1 MFLSLT
7 AGCLQ
12 KKKTELEVE
21 TQMGIPQNKSGYL
34 GGIPRNN

>member
-1 MFLSLT
+1 MEKFEQ
-7 AGCLQ
+7 G
-12 KKKTELEVE
+12 VE